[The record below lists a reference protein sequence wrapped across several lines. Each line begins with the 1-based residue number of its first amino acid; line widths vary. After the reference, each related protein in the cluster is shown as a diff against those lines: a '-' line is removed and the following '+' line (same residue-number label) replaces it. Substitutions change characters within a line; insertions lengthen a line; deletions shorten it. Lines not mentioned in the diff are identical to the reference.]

1 MDQKDY
7 DRSQRCN
14 VDTRARTAV
23 VGVDTSHSSLGVE
36 HSLSKRKVVG
46 SNPACGYYSLFYFFS
61 ISLIRYLGATLLE
74 ANKKTL
80 PRWTA
85 SIRMSLRMVL

>member
-36 HSLSKRKVVG
+36 HSLSK
-46 SNPACGYYSLFYFFS
+46 
-61 ISLIRYLGATLLE
+61 
-74 ANKKTL
+74 
-80 PRWTA
+80 
-85 SIRMSLRMVL
+85 